1 VTASEVDG
9 AAPAV
14 SAQGRDTAFAPSVGG
29 AGSAASGARP
39 VTILVGAL
47 GGQGG
52 GVLAEWLV
60 DAAMRAGYVAQ
71 STSIPGVA
79 QRTGATTYYVEV
91 FPVPERELGGRV
103 PVLSLAPVPGAIDL
117 VVVSELLEAVRITQA
132 GFVDP
137 LRTMLVASTG
147 RTLTTVEKMAPGDG
161 RFPGGRLAEV
171 AALHSRR
178 LVTFDMD
185 AAASEA
191 GTIVSAVMFG
201 AIAGSGVLP
210 FAREACEAAIT
221 GSGAGAQASRR
232 GFALGAAS
240 VAGGLDREA
249 GSGREVAVPAPTVPQ
264 TATQS
269 AQSAAQ
275 SPQTAAQ
282 SPQKAA
288 RCPQTAARSPQTA
301 ARSPQTAARSPQTAA
316 QSPQTAAQ
324 SPQTAAQSP
333 QTAAQSPQTAAQSS
347 QTAAQSSQTA
357 AQSSQSAAQ
366 TPTLAACPPDCR
378 AIVDAG
384 VDRVTAFQDRGYA
397 ALYLERVEKV
407 RAAEVAADPGG
418 EHGAALTRE
427 AARFLALWMAF
438 DDIAR
443 VAGFKGSAA
452 RHERVRREVGAAAG
466 DVVRVADFFKPGV
479 PEFAGMLPPS
489 IARRLIAWDR
499 RRVAGGRAP
508 FALPL
513 ELRSDAITGMIALRV
528 LSSMRRLRRA
538 SQRYAEEQAAIGRW
552 LDAVVAGAA
561 ADWRLGHEIALAG
574 RLVKGYGETNARGK
588 RNLGH
593 ILEHVAQGGEFAT
606 PAERAQAVREAREA
620 ALADE
625 GGRALDAALVRHG
638 APPRPVEAKPIV
650 WMKPAKPGVRDSG
663 RTS

>member
-1 VTASEVDG
+1 MTASEVDG

-282 SPQKAA
+282 S
-288 RCPQTAARSPQTA
+288 
-301 ARSPQTAARSPQTAA
+301 
-316 QSPQTAAQ
+316 
-324 SPQTAAQSP
+324 
-333 QTAAQSPQTAAQSS
+333 
-347 QTAAQSSQTA
+347 
-357 AQSSQSAAQ
+357 SQSAAQ

-407 RAAEVAADPGG
+407 RAAEVVADPGG

-452 RHERVRREVGAAAG
+452 RHDRVRREVGAADG
-466 DVVRVADFFKPGV
+466 DVVRVIDYFKPGV
-479 PEFAGMLPPS
+479 PEFAGMLPPA
-489 IARRLIAWDR
+489 IARRLVAWDR
-499 RRVAGGRAP
+499 RRVARGRVP

-513 ELRSDAITGMIALRV
+513 TLRSDTVVGVMALRA
-528 LSSMRRLRRA
+528 LAAMRRLRRS

-593 ILEHVAQGGEFAT
+593 LLEHVAQGGEFAT

>member
-1 VTASEVDG
+1 MTASEVDG

-282 SPQKAA
+282 S
-288 RCPQTAARSPQTA
+288 
-301 ARSPQTAARSPQTAA
+301 
-316 QSPQTAAQ
+316 
-324 SPQTAAQSP
+324 
-333 QTAAQSPQTAAQSS
+333 
-347 QTAAQSSQTA
+347 
-357 AQSSQSAAQ
+357 SQSAAQ

-593 ILEHVAQGGEFAT
+593 LLEHVAQGGEFAT

>member
-1 VTASEVDG
+1 MTASEVDG

-282 SPQKAA
+282 S
-288 RCPQTAARSPQTA
+288 
-301 ARSPQTAARSPQTAA
+301 
-316 QSPQTAAQ
+316 
-324 SPQTAAQSP
+324 
-333 QTAAQSPQTAAQSS
+333 
-347 QTAAQSSQTA
+347 
-357 AQSSQSAAQ
+357 SQSAAQ

-407 RAAEVAADPGG
+407 RAAEVVADPGG

>member
-1 VTASEVDG
+1 MTASEVDG

-275 SPQTAAQ
+275 SP
-282 SPQKAA
+282 
-288 RCPQTAARSPQTA
+288 
-301 ARSPQTAARSPQTAA
+301 
-316 QSPQTAAQ
+316 
-324 SPQTAAQSP
+324 
-333 QTAAQSPQTAAQSS
+333 
-347 QTAAQSSQTA
+347 QTA